1 MQIQEQTNHND
12 IHKNVNSPS
21 QLQSPKQHL
30 PRWSFWIGIALTVLI
45 GLVAYWLAPLPGLA
59 IMGSLTIAL
68 TLGIAWRIIFKLPVH
83 LTSGVRFSAQK
94 ILRLG
99 IILTGVRLNFQLI
112 ASSGLQILALDGLL
126 IVFGLTVLPF
136 IGRLLGLSKN
146 FAFLLSVGQSICGAS
161 AVGAIAALMSENDEE
176 ETSLAVAVCGIV
188 GTIGVL
194 GFTFIAPLIHLHGTW
209 YGILTGSTLHEIAQ
223 VVAAGPAGGS
233 GAAEVATV
241 VKLTRVVYLAPV
253 ALVLAFLFTY
263 KAQKQT
269 TDSNQTS
276 FKLSKLP
283 IPWFVLGFLAVGAIN
298 SFGWFSKD
306 IANLILQSS
315 IFLMVMAMA
324 AMGLM
329 VDISKLRRHGWR
341 VLGTS
346 LLTLAIFITVSTL
359 LTFLLGLAH

>member
-1 MQIQEQTNHND
+1 MQIQEQTNGID
-12 IHKNVNSPS
+12 I
-21 QLQSPKQHL
+21 QSASNTSSRVREPDRQA
-30 PRWSFWIGIALTVLI
+30 PRWSFWAGIALTALI

-68 TLGIAWRIIFKLPVH
+68 ILGLAWRVTLKLPMN

-112 ASSGLQILALDGLL
+112 ASSGLQILVLDGLL
-126 IVFGLTVLPF
+126 ILFGLTVLPR

-161 AVGAIAALMSENDEE
+161 AVGAIAALMPENDEE
-176 ETSLAVAVCGIV
+176 DTSLAVAVCGIV

-209 YGILTGSTLHEIAQ
+209 YGILSGSTLHEIAQ
-223 VVAAGPAGGS
+223 VIAAGPAGGP

-263 KAQKQT
+263 KAQRQA
-269 TDSNQTS
+269 TDGSQGHL
-276 FKLSKLP
+276 KLSKLP
-283 IPWFVLGFLAVGAIN
+283 IPWFVLGFLLVGAIN

-306 IANLILQSS
+306 IANLVLQAS

-324 AMGLM
+324 AMGLL
-329 VDISKLRRHGWR
+329 VDVSKLRRHGWR

-346 LLTLAIFITVSTL
+346 LLTLAIFILTSTL
-359 LTFLLGLAH
+359 LTFPLGLAH